1 MISQEAPGTQVETKP
16 KMVNSVEAYV
26 DSGKRAAKAMNDR
39 DMSRYD
45 FENGWFRRAKA
56 LESDEGKL
64 LAQRAYDEGYTYARV
79 VPPVDRFL

>member
-1 MISQEAPGTQVETKP
+1 MTREVPGKQVETKP

-26 DSGKRAAKAMNDR
+26 ESGKRAAKAMNDR

-64 LAQRAYDEGYTYARV
+64 LAQESYNEGYTYARV
-79 VPPVDRFL
+79 VPAVDRFL